1 MKGRSKDMEKQ
12 IKFLGVNLTP
22 YSDMSPDGGLAV
34 CSGLERHAG
43 SLRPVVLHGTSYA
56 LPEDKTDVR
65 LLAVHDTASFSH
77 FIFQDSSRQLY
88 WSSRTTSQVLE
99 NFGEPLSG
107 EVSVKALGNT
117 LVAID
122 GDGMHYYVWEDGQY
136 TYLGQ
141 QMPHLPLVFGLRG
154 SVVEQSTEIEI
165 KGDYSSVQNPSGPIG
180 ALYVL
185 TEEDRAA
192 VNAVLPGFVNQLL
205 ADYKERNEFVYP
217 FFVRWGYETVFGDM
231 LYSPPVLMM
240 PNSGGTVNVQSTLD
254 AKANCDFF
262 VTFFAT
268 VLDYS
273 LAGVEEWKEELGRW
287 ADIITGINFYV
298 SDPLAAYVSDGQ
310 YSQVWNSN
318 SIATSGQRR
327 NAGFGIVGDGGG
339 RYWTQSAVKAYY
351 SIHVQT
357 PVVTDEEYNEKFRTT
372 SVFWKVAT
380 IKPEGLEEN
389 AVVQMEANTLVNLGT
404 QEHIDEEPL
413 GEHDQLIPRYSFIYN
428 QRLHIANVT
437 RRLFGF
443 QAETLF
449 THEAGHS
456 SRTEYRYAFYV
467 YCNDNGGNQVVKCD
481 NGETSTA
488 SNFYWLYYP
497 NPSGYKVVIE
507 QTAVSSGDKKYAE
520 VPMKEHPLLNGSY
533 YFDDFNAVEF
543 SSRDAGFSIEEQPL
557 VDNPNKLYTSEV
569 GTPYHFP
576 SSGINT
582 VGVGDI
588 LGLASVTTALS
599 QGQFGQFPLMVF
611 CSDGNYA
618 LQVSSEGLF
627 SNVSPMQRDVCTNPD
642 SITPTDGAIIFI
654 SAKGVMTADGS
665 DIRCIS
671 EVLDG
676 VPDEMATACITPP
689 RDYFQ
694 DCLVAYDYAGRRLI
708 FLSKEEET
716 AWLMSLEDASWSQAG
731 LGTVAAIVNVYPYS
745 YIQFVERHEVLRLD
759 KAYLYE
765 DETVY
770 TGKLLTRPLKLDSLQ
785 LKSIH
790 QFVLEGNYSHVQKMT
805 LYASNNGRQWL
816 KLGES
821 TSRRVL
827 TPGRY
832 FKYYR
837 IGIDTSLTEAED
849 LSGVRVDYAL
859 RPERRYR

>member
-1 MKGRSKDMEKQ
+1 MEKQ
-12 IKFLGVNLTP
+12 IDFLGVNLTP
-22 YSDMSPDGGLAV
+22 YSDISPDGGLAV

-77 FIFQDSSRQLY
+77 FIFQDSSQQLY
-88 WSSRTTSQVLE
+88 WSSPTTSQALE
-99 NFGEPLSG
+99 TFGEPLSG
-107 EVSVKALGNT
+107 EASVKALGNT
-117 LVAID
+117 LIAID
-122 GDGMHYYVWEDGQY
+122 EEGMHYYLWQDGQY
-136 TYLGQ
+136 MYLGR
-141 QMPHLPLVFGLRG
+141 QMPHLPLVLGLQG
-154 SVVEQSTEIEI
+154 NVVEQSTEIEI
-165 KGDYSSVQNPSGPIG
+165 KGDYS
-180 ALYVL
+180 ALKDNSSMSSTMYF

-192 VNAVLPGFVNQLL
+192 INNVLPGFVNQLL
-205 ADYKERNEFVYP
+205 SNYKSYNQFVYP
-217 FFVRWGYETVFGDM
+217 FFARWGYETVFGDM
-231 LYSPPVLMM
+231 LFSPPVLMI

-254 AKANCDFF
+254 AKTNCDFF
-262 VTFFAT
+262 VTFFST

-273 LAGVEEWKEELGRW
+273 LADFETWKAELTKW
-287 ADIITGINFYV
+287 KDIITGISFYV
-298 SDPLAAYVSDGQ
+298 SDPIAAYVSDGQ
-310 YSQVWNSN
+310 YSHAFNSN
-318 SIATSGQRR
+318 NPIQGIGARR
-327 NAGFGIVGDGGG
+327 AAGFGILGNAGEG
-339 RYWTQSAVKAYY
+339 YWRQFSNKAYY
-351 SIHVQT
+351 SLYVQT
-357 PVVTDEEYNEKFRTT
+357 PVITDEEYYEKFRTT

-380 IKPEGLEEN
+380 IKPDGLTGN
-389 AVVQMEANTLVNLGT
+389 AVVQMDANTLVNLGT
-404 QEHIDEEPL
+404 QEHIEDEPL
-413 GEHDQLIPRYSFIYN
+413 GEHDQLIPHYSFVYN

-437 RRLFGF
+437 RRLFSF

-456 SRTEYRYAFYV
+456 GRTEYRYTFYV
-467 YCNDNGGNQVVKCD
+467 FCNDNGGEQVVKCY
-481 NGETSTA
+481 NEEISTA
-488 SNFYWLYYP
+488 ANFYWLYYP
-497 NPSGYKVVIE
+497 NPSAYKAVIE
-507 QTAVSSGDKKYAE
+507 RTVVSSGEKRYAE
-520 VPMKEHPLLNGSY
+520 VQMKEHPAMNGA
-533 YFDDFNAVEF
+533 YFFNDFYGVDF
-543 SSRDAGFSIEEQPL
+543 SADAGFSVEEQPL
-557 VDNPNKLYTSEV
+557 VDNPNKMYTSDV
-569 GTPYHFP
+569 GTPFYFP
-576 SSGINT
+576 TSGINT

-588 LGLASVTTALS
+588 LGLATVTTALS
-599 QGQFGQFPLMVF
+599 QGQFGQYPLMVF

-627 SNVSPMQRDVCTNPD
+627 SNVSPMQRDVCTNPE
-642 SITPTDGAIIFI
+642 SITQTDGAIIFV

-665 DIRCIS
+665 NIQCIS

-676 VPDEMATACITPP
+676 VPDEMASLCLTDPNSF
-689 RDYFQ
+689 FQ
-694 DCLVAYDYAGRRLI
+694 HCLVAYDYAGRRLI
-708 FLSKEEET
+708 FLSKEDET

-759 KAYLYE
+759 KAYPYAG
-765 DETVY
+765 ETVY

-790 QFVLEGNYSHVQKMT
+790 QFVLEGSYSHVQKMT

-837 IGIDTSLTEAED
+837 IGIDTSLTEAEN